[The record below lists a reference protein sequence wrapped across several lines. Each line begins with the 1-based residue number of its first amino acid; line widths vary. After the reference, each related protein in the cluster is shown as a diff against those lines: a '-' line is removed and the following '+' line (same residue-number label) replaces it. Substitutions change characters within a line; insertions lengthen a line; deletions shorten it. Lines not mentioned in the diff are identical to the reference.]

1 MPTLRIATRKSSLAL
16 WQSEHVAQLL
26 QDTHAGLAVEL
37 VPMVTEGDRI
47 LDRSLAA
54 VGGKGLFIKE
64 LETALL
70 EGRAD
75 IAVHS
80 MKDVPAQL
88 PSGFCVAAVLKRANA
103 LDAFVSNQYATL
115 DDLPKNAIV
124 GTSSLR
130 RHAQLIHR
138 RPDLQIVS
146 LRGNVGTRL
155 AKLDA
160 GDYDAI
166 ILAAA
171 GLERLELHHRIRCV
185 LPSDQSLPA
194 VGQGIVGIET
204 LSDCAAARW
213 VSALNNRDAEDC
225 LAAERE
231 VASALGASCTSAL
244 AAYATL
250 HGDDLSLSAL
260 AGNLD
265 GEVVKAQATG
275 SRHDAK
281 RLGQLVATQLKAQN
295 ALTLMTRHAR

>member
-1 MPTLRIATRKSSLAL
+1 MPTLRIATRKSPLAL

-115 DDLPKNAIV
+115 DDLPKDAIV

-281 RLGQLVATQLKAQN
+281 HLGQLVATQLKAQN
-295 ALTLMTRHAR
+295 ALTLMARHAR

>member
-1 MPTLRIATRKSSLAL
+1 MPTLRIATRKSPLAL

-295 ALTLMTRHAR
+295 ALTLMARHAR

>member
-155 AKLDA
+155 TKLDA